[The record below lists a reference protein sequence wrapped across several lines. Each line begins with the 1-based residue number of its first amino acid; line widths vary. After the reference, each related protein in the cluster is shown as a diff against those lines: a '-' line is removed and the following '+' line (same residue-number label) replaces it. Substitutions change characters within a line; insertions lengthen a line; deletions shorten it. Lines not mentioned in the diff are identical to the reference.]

1 MRREAMKLFEEIIS
15 KGIYLL
21 VFGMFLYLALTTLAI
36 GHVPGIFDC
45 QTCNN
50 AMMASLIH

>member
-1 MRREAMKLFEEIIS
+1 MKLLEEIIS

-21 VFGMFLYLALTTLAI
+21 VFGMILYLALTTLVI
-36 GHVPGIFDC
+36 GHVPGIYDC